1 MPASAPAPRWR
12 RSTAIAG
19 TGYGQDRQRVE
30 YDNPADYYN
39 TALKMAKKRAH
50 VDAILTA
57 TAASDCFTQ
66 DVEDMQREK
75 RGRGVPPRREGKSPR
90 RPHPEIVVEENLD

>member
-1 MPASAPAPRWR
+1 METKYRYRW
-12 RSTAIAG
+12 

-75 RGRGVPPRREGKSPR
+75 KRPDRRTAPPAKRRARATPAQPSPYS
-90 RPHPEIVVEENLD
+90 PW